1 MELPHFSENVQQKLT
16 VLERVAESLNI
27 DDLSFPSYA
36 ASITRLSAE
45 ELSLR
50 RSLNRL
56 HLVEEELQVHLASMK
71 SEQQL
76 IDKWRAEMERE
87 GYGGETSE
95 MLDRRREALLKKAKE
110 YHKELDSL
118 LANMPAAPPVTVSKL
133 TKQQE
138 KNKLKE
144 QELKT
149 KRAKIKAFQ
158 GLPPNLDLARHE
170 LRNARDE
177 QTKLIQLRERLLG
190 RMAESVT

>member
-27 DDLSFPSYA
+27 DDLSFP
-36 ASITRLSAE
+36 R
-45 ELSLR
+45 
-50 RSLNRL
+50 
-56 HLVEEELQVHLASMK
+56 
-71 SEQQL
+71 
-76 IDKWRAEMERE
+76 WRAEMERE